1 MKPISLTKIADN
13 LTDNQH
19 REIAEQLTI
28 HKIDGIELSYA
39 GGRWGATWETKK
51 YYDLDFL
58 KFYKGIK
65 AIRICL
71 PGVTD
76 IKPILHLADS
86 LENLQLGE
94 LKDKK
99 ISLDLLG
106 ELSNLNYLS
115 VVRQQNGLKSI
126 TRLPKLTDLSLTGY
140 SIDKLL
146 FINDLQNLRRL
157 YIGFGTSKTIDT
169 ISKLENLE
177 ELDIFWVKQL
187 ADISAISKLTS
198 LIKLKIEDEKQIK
211 SLPDLSQLKHLKNIR
226 LMNIS
231 TLEDI
236 SSLTNSFV
244 DEFIITGP
252 NKKADFLTPV
262 AKSNCVKKV
271 YTYFHLKKEQ
281 IKAEQILASKFY
293 PLDKMGFEMSHLKQ
307 ITLQYYDYK
316 TGEAIK

>member
-19 REIAEQLTI
+19 REIAEQLAI
-28 HKIDGIELSYA
+28 HKIDGIELSDA
-39 GGRWGATWETKK
+39 GGRWGATWETNKD
-51 YYDLDFL
+51 YDLSFL
-58 KFYKGIK
+58 KLYKGIK
-65 AIRICL
+65 AIRIYL

-115 VVRQQNGLKSI
+115 VVRHPKGLESI
-126 TRLPKLTDLSLTGY
+126 TILPKLTELALTGY
-140 SIDKLL
+140 SVDKLSFL
-146 FINDLQNLRRL
+146 NDLQKLRRL
-157 YIGFGTSKTIDT
+157 YIGFGTSKNIDA

-177 ELDIFWVKQL
+177 ELDILWVKQL

-211 SLPDLSQLKHLKNIR
+211 ALPDLSQLKQLKNIR

-231 TLEDI
+231 SLEDI

-244 DEFIITGP
+244 EEFIITGP
-252 NKKADFLTPV
+252 NKNADFLTPIS
-262 AKSNCVKKV
+262 KNKCVKKV
-271 YTYFHLKKEQ
+271 YAYFYLKKEQ
-281 IKAEQILASKFY
+281 IKAEQILANKFY
-293 PLDKMGFEMSHLKQ
+293 TLDKMEFEMSHLKQ
-307 ITLQYYDYK
+307 MTLHYYDYK
-316 TGEAIK
+316 TGEVIK

>member
-19 REIAEQLTI
+19 REIAEKLAI
-28 HKIDGIELSYA
+28 YKIDGIELSDA
-39 GGRWGATWETKK
+39 GGRWGATWETNKD
-51 YYDLDFL
+51 YDLTFL

-65 AIRICL
+65 ALRIYL

-76 IKPILHLADS
+76 IKPILHLADE

-106 ELSNLNYLS
+106 ELHNLNYLS
-115 VVRQQNGLKSI
+115 VVRQPKGLESI
-126 TRLPKLTDLSLTGY
+126 TRLPKLIELALTGY
-140 SIDKLL
+140 SVDKLSFL
-146 FINDLQNLRRL
+146 NDLQNLKRL
-157 YIGFGTSKTIDT
+157 YIGFGTSKNIDT
-169 ISKLENLE
+169 INQLKNLE
-177 ELDIFWVKQL
+177 ELDILWVKQL
-187 ADISAISKLTS
+187 SDINALSKLTG

-211 SLPDLSQLKHLKNIR
+211 SLPDLSQLKQLKNIR

-231 TLEDI
+231 SLEDI

-244 DEFIITGP
+244 NEFIITGP
-252 NKKADFLTPV
+252 NKNVDFLIPI

-271 YTYFHLKKEQ
+271 YTYFYLKKEQ
-281 IKAEQILASKFY
+281 SKAEQFFAHKFCK
-293 PLDKMGFEMSHLKQ
+293 LDKMEYEMTHLKQ
-307 ITLQYYDYK
+307 LSLHYYDYK
-316 TGEAIK
+316 TGEQIK

>member
-19 REIAEQLTI
+19 REIAEKLAI
-28 HKIDGIELSYA
+28 YKIDGIELSDA
-39 GGRWGATWETKK
+39 GGRWGATWETNKD
-51 YYDLDFL
+51 YDLTFL

-65 AIRICL
+65 ALRIYL

-76 IKPILHLADS
+76 IKPILHLADE

-106 ELSNLNYLS
+106 ELHNLNYLS
-115 VVRQQNGLKSI
+115 VVRQPKGLESI
-126 TRLPKLTDLSLTGY
+126 TRLPKLIELALTGY
-140 SIDKLL
+140 SVDKLSFL
-146 FINDLQNLRRL
+146 NDLQNLKRL
-157 YIGFGTSKTIDT
+157 YIGFGTSKNIDT
-169 ISKLENLE
+169 INQLKNLE
-177 ELDIFWVKQL
+177 ELDILWVKQL
-187 ADISAISKLTS
+187 SDINALSKLTG

-211 SLPDLSQLKHLKNIR
+211 SLPDLSQLKQLKNIR

-231 TLEDI
+231 SLEDI

-252 NKKADFLTPV
+252 NKNVDFLIPI

-271 YTYFHLKKEQ
+271 YTYFYLKKEQ
-281 IKAEQILASKFY
+281 SKAEQFFAHKFCK
-293 PLDKMGFEMSHLKQ
+293 LDKMEYEMTHLKQ
-307 ITLQYYDYK
+307 LSLHYYDYK
-316 TGEAIK
+316 TGEQIK